1 MRSHVTSLGAQ
12 FLALVIGANIT
23 NAMPRFQ
30 LQVGSIAA
38 EGQKQNSMSSRKR
51 HNLVV
56 QSAAMPMEKHTLR
69 NVVTVHVKFLA
80 LVTGLPGRTAV
91 PSVVVALHLAL
102 SKSHSQQNMVAQ
114 TAHTMMAT
122 RRLSLAMNSHAPLIA
137 KDHGVL
143 GVNAANNALIARVM
157 VPLAPSLVSSPSQSR
172 RSTVANSAQK
182 LMARLR
188 SKSAMTSVAH
198 RIALD
203 PGQNSL
209 SALLHAEMESRSA
222 SIISPAPPL
231 MVAQNARD
239 ATFQATPWPATM
251 VHAQSIVQASGQR
264 GRIAPRS
271 AMVVRRH
278 PGS

>member
-1 MRSHVTSLGAQ
+1 M
-12 FLALVIGANIT
+12 T
-23 NAMPRFQ
+23 NAMRRFQ
-30 LQVGSIAA
+30 LQVDSIAA
-38 EGQKQNSMSSRKR
+38 EGQKQKSMSSHKR

-56 QSAAMPMEKHTLR
+56 QSVAMPTEKHTLR

-80 LVTGLPGRTAV
+80 LVTGVPGRTAV
-91 PSVVVALHLAL
+91 PCVVVALHLAL

-114 TAHTMMAT
+114 TALTMMVT

-137 KDHGVL
+137 KDHGAL
-143 GVNAANNALIARVM
+143 GVNAANNALIVRVT

-172 RSTVANSAQK
+172 RSMVANSAQK

-209 SALLHAEMESRSA
+209 SALLRVEMESRSA
-222 SIISPAPPL
+222 PITSPALPL
-231 MVAQNARD
+231 MVVQNAHA
-239 ATFQATPWPATM
+239 ATFQATLWPAMM
-251 VHAQSIVQASGQR
+251 VHAQSIVQASGQL

-271 AMVVRRH
+271 VMVVRKH
-278 PGS
+278 LGS